1 MPRVRT
7 IIPKEQNHVLSLL
20 PGEIELD
27 PMFRVARPGPLS
39 PNEQRSLEDLAISMG
54 TIGQVVPVVVRNDA
68 DSRYV
73 LVDGRRRYEAAKL
86 IPGLKLRC
94 VIGPDSLQ
102 AAIHANLKRR
112 GYNHL
117 QFAYLCA
124 ELRKLNNW
132 EGTKEISDYLGVS
145 RAYVSQHD
153 KLLRKPEGMNEDGFK
168 ELQAKVNSKG
178 WGAEAAFYTLTHVKT
193 DQIEA
198 VMDRAAEIAQP
209 FVHTTSEDL
218 IDGSLS
224 ASTPQLEAPTRPST
238 RMSES
243 GASYEPSK
251 TSKPASKPKS
261 PPRVTEKHVRQA
273 ARELNAIK
281 EDRPLQRGLADFERV
296 FKIMSSTAYPD
307 IMRSFVSFMDQ
318 EWRRGEGSDEQLIAR
333 WTQLALLVENCR
345 QREEQ
350 HKKVLARKLTK

>member
-7 IIPKEQNHVLSLL
+7 IIPKEQNEILRLL
-20 PGEIELD
+20 PNEIALD
-27 PMFRVARPGPLS
+27 PAFEIARPGPLS
-39 PNEQRSLEDLAISMG
+39 PGEQKSLEDLAFSMQEV
-54 TIGQVVPVVVRNDA
+54 GQIVPVVVTPRGNG
-68 DSRYV
+68 YV
-73 LVDGRRRYEAAKL
+73 LIDGRRRYEAAKL
-86 IPGLKLRC
+86 IDGFKLDC
-94 VIGPDSLQ
+94 VIGW
-102 AAIHANLKRR
+102 ATIRTAIHANLKRR

-124 ELRKLNNW
+124 KLRKLNNW

-168 ELQAKVNSKG
+168 ELQMKVGSKG
-178 WGAEAAFYTLTHVKT
+178 WGAEAAFYALTHVKADRVAEVLDLAT
-193 DQIEA
+193 QIA
-198 VMDRAAEIAQP
+198 NPII
-209 FVHTTSEDL
+209 HTTSVEL
-218 IDGSLS
+218 INGTLS
-224 ASTPQLEAPTRPST
+224 ASTPQPEAPTQPST

-243 GASYEPSK
+243 EASHEPSK